1 MIPYFNSRNLLLQEI
16 LGKVTRIES
25 TLNFFYDNFE
35 LYGQE
40 INLFNME
47 KELEFI
53 RLTKEF
59 QKPFIKKNPKISV
72 IIPISRSIDILARA
86 IESVT
91 SQTYNNLELLLVSEI
106 DRPDLRKFLKSK
118 NDKRIILVVD
128 KPRSRVT
135 GKWPNWNHSGGKSRS
150 LGMKIAKGD
159 FFTFLDDDDLM
170 LPDKLETCLKFAQD
184 NKVEVVGHLEGTK
197 YKNEIIQLRKNKVG
211 KVRRYHDSTIE
222 YLGINTNTL
231 FIHKYFLCI
240 TWPLFNH
247 KNLRANDQVYIR
259 MLLSCK
265 PVYRLLPQILT
276 LSKLD

>member
-1 MIPYFNSRNLLLQEI
+1 MIPYFNSYNLLLQEI
-16 LGKVTRIES
+16 LGKVARIES

-35 LYGQE
+35 LYGQG

-47 KELEFI
+47 KELEI
-53 RLTKEF
+53 ARLTKEF
-59 QKPFIKKNPKISV
+59 HTPFMKKNPKISV
-72 IIPISRSIDILARA
+72 IIPISRSMEILARA

-91 SQTYNNLELLLVSEI
+91 SQTYDNFELMLVSEV

-118 NDKRIILVVD
+118 NDKRINLVVD
-128 KPRSRVT
+128 SPRSRVT

-150 LGMKIAKGD
+150 LGMRMAKGE

-170 LPDKLETCLKFAQD
+170 LPDKLKTCLTFAQD

-197 YKNEIIQLRKNKVG
+197 FKNKIIQLRENKVG

-222 YLGINTNTL
+222 FLGINTNTL
-231 FIHKYFLCI
+231 FIHKYFLFI
-240 TWPLFNH
+240 TWPIFNH

-259 MLLSCK
+259 MLLSSK
-265 PVYRLLPQILT
+265 PVYRLLPEILT